1 MRMRPYPFVACR
13 DYPAKN
19 TCVDLWQQLIRAH
32 PGDAPIEGHSFIL
45 NDGNLARHSE

>member
-1 MRMRPYPFVACR
+1 MPLVACR

-19 TCVDLWQQLIRAH
+19 TCVGLWQQLIRAH
-32 PGDAPIEGHSFIL
+32 PVDAPIEVRSFIL